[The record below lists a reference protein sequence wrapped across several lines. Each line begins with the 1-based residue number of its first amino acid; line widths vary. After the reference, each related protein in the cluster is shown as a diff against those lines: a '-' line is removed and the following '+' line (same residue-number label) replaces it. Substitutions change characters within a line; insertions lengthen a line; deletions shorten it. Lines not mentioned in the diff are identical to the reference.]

1 MPLKT
6 YDESLNF
13 LRTALDRAKVG
24 IRTGSSSERVSDR
37 EKLDGFRRLE
47 RFVRTFE
54 TRFEPEAEFDKLIA
68 HEKAISPSLDG
79 RSVFDDK
86 PRQRFKD
93 NSRQQRLF

>member
-24 IRTGSSSERVSDR
+24 IRTGSGGERVSDR

-47 RFVRTFE
+47 RFVRTVE
-54 TRFEPEAEFDKLIA
+54 TRIEPQADFDKLIA

-86 PRQRFKD
+86 PRQRFKHG
-93 NSRQQRLF
+93 QQRLF